1 MRAEIL
7 GAFFNATFLIALCV
21 TICLEAIQ
29 RFFDP
34 PEIKLPELVLAVG
47 CFGLASNLLGFW
59 ILGGHGHGHGHDHG
73 HEHDHDHDHG
83 DGVPDLAAEH
93 ESCRND
99 MLAAEEGR
107 AQRPAHETR
116 AGSVDL
122 YAEAA
127 VARYQ
132 NPPPVG
138 AVDSPRHISFQSS
151 DGARDSAPD
160 GARDGTSCSDRDGA
174 RSLDRGNSRSSATSR
189 GTARGR
195 ASSVKQSRL
204 TSIDDISIH
213 PASFRQEIQDFIAAS
228 TSQQNIEE
236 GSSDASSD
244 HLVTEH
250 LEARESTPLLLKNS
264 NGDGPHDS
272 TVHPPNGHRSLS
284 RRTRHDSAVH
294 DSHHHNRPK
303 EHVAGGHGH
312 GHSHGDM
319 GMNAMVLHVI
329 GDALG
334 NLGVIITALVIWKTT
349 SPYRFYADPIVSLI
363 ITLIILKTAI
373 PLVKATSK
381 ILLQATPDHINI
393 RNIREDIED
402 LPGVVSCHHIHVWQ
416 LSDTK
421 IVCSMH
427 LELAFPITEDN
438 GERYMA
444 LAKRARKCLH
454 AHGIHSA
461 TIQAEFSI
469 LPAHLDG
476 AAAAAAAAVDPSLLV
491 DGPTCLMACV
501 DRCPELGCCNQPA
514 RAASRPDT
522 SGSSPRGSVVH

>member
-1 MRAEIL
+1 MILTAWSQWLRAEIL

-21 TICLEAIQ
+21 SIFLEALE

-34 PEIKLPELVLAVG
+34 PEIQWPQIVLIVG

-59 ILGGHGHGHGHDHG
+59 VLGGHGHSHGHGDG
-73 HEHDHDHDHG
+73 DHDHREG
-83 DGVPDLAAEH
+83 TADLAAEH
-93 ESCRND
+93 EACRNEI
-99 MLAAEEGR
+99 LAAEEGR
-107 AQRPAHETR
+107 ADGPARETE
-116 AGSVDL
+116 VDRIDMFP
-122 YAEAA
+122 EAA
-127 VARYQ
+127 VARFQ

-138 AVDSPRHISFQSS
+138 AADSPRHISFQPS
-151 DGARDSAPD
+151 DGA
-160 GARDGTSCSDRDGA
+160 RDGA
-174 RSLDRGNSRSSATSR
+174 RSLERCSSRASAASRSQK
-189 GTARGR
+189 RGR
-195 ASSVKQSRL
+195 ASSLRHNRL

-213 PASFRQEIQDFIAAS
+213 PASFRQDIQDYIAAS
-228 TSQQNIEE
+228 TSQQSIEE
-236 GSSDASSD
+236 EGESDGSSVDGA
-244 HLVTEH
+244 VTAEP
-250 LEARESTPLLLKNS
+250 EATEGTPLLKDGNVDGPQ
-264 NGDGPHDS
+264 NGTIGDGHGS
-272 TVHPPNGHRSLS
+272 RSLS
-284 RRTRHDSAVH
+284 RRSRHDSTLH
-294 DSHHHNRPK
+294 DSHHHNKPRG
-303 EHVAGGHGH
+303 ETSGHGH

-319 GMNAMVLHVI
+319 GMNAMVLHVM

-334 NLGVIITALVIWKTT
+334 NLGVIVTALIIWKTT
-349 SPYRFYADPIVSLI
+349 SPYRFYADPVVSLI

-427 LELAFPITEDN
+427 LELAFPITEGN

-461 TIQAEFSI
+461 TIQAEFGCSPT
-469 LPAHLDG
+469 LRERG
-476 AAAAAAAAVDPSLLV
+476 AAPSDPSMLIDGDGGDIKKAGGPSCLLE
-491 DGPTCLMACV
+491 CV
-501 DRCPELGCCNQPA
+501 DDCLESGCCSPGE
-514 RAASRPDT
+514 RTASRHGT
-522 SGSSPRGSVVH
+522 SSSSSRSSTH